1 MKNWFAE
8 LNAVDVSGHTE
19 KKNGL
24 TYLSW
29 AWAWGELKKR
39 YPLSYYTVYES
50 QSGDIFFRDPIGAHV
65 KTGVTIVWE
74 EDDGLHEHEAI
85 EMLPVMDFKNK
96 AVPTENIDCMQLNKT
111 IQRSLTKAIARLGLG
126 LYIYA
131 GEDMPEESDDVKKE
145 RADLQKKADTLVKA
159 ATSGMDGAAKLEF
172 AKTVIIPVIGTA
184 NYLSCTDVD
193 KLGALV
199 ASLEA
204 TGKKPSKKTAAA

>member
-8 LNAVDVSGHTE
+8 LNMVDVSGHSE

-39 YPLSYYTVYES
+39 YPLSFYTVYES
-50 QSGDIFFRDPIGAHV
+50 QNGEIFFRDPIGAHV

-74 EDDGLHEHEAI
+74 EEDGLHQHEAI

-96 AVPTENIDCMQLNKT
+96 AVPAESIDCMQLNKT

-131 GEDMPEESDDVKKE
+131 GEDMPEEPEEVKKE
-145 RADLQKKADTLVKA
+145 RAELQKAVDVAVKKATAK
-159 ATSGMDGAAKLEF
+159 MDGAAKIEY
-172 AKTVIIPVIGTA
+172 AKKMIVPVIGSM
-184 NYLSCTDVD
+184 NYLVCDNID
-193 KLGALV
+193 KLKEL
-199 ASLEA
+199 LEKVESDKQKNS
-204 TGKKPSKKTAAA
+204 GKAA

>member
-8 LNAVDVSGHTE
+8 LNAVDVGEHVE

-24 TYLSW
+24 SYLSW

-39 YPLSYYTVYES
+39 YPLSFYTVYET
-50 QSGDIFFRDPIGAHV
+50 QNGEVFFRDPIGAHV

-74 EDDGLHEHEAI
+74 EEDGLHQHEAI

-96 AVPTENIDCMQLNKT
+96 AIPVDNIDSMQLNKT

-131 GEDMPEESDDVKKE
+131 GEDMPEEPEETKRE
-145 RADLQKKADTLVKA
+145 RAELQRKVDEAVKA
-159 ATSGMDGAAKLEF
+159 ATAKMDSAAKKTF
-172 AKTVIIPVIGTA
+172 ATEVIAPVIGGY
-184 NYLSCTDVD
+184 NYLACDNVD
-193 KLGALV
+193 KLKAL
-199 ASLEA
+199 LE
-204 TGKKPSKKTAAA
+204 KVTAASASAKKNAA

>member
-8 LNAVDVSGHTE
+8 LNAVDVSGHCE

-39 YPLSYYTVYES
+39 YPLSYSTVYEN
-50 QSGDIFFRDPIGAHV
+50 QNGEPFFRDPIGAHV

-85 EMLPVMDFKNK
+85 EMLPIMDFKNK
-96 AVPTENIDCMQLNKT
+96 AVPYDSIDSMQVNKT
-111 IQRSLTKAIARLGLG
+111 IQRSITKAIARLGLG

-131 GEDMPEESDDVKKE
+131 GEDTPEEPEEVKKE
-145 RADLQKKADTLVKA
+145 RAELQKAVDAAVKKATAK
-159 ATSGMDGAAKLEF
+159 MDGAAKMEY
-172 AKTVIIPVIGTA
+172 AKTVILPIVGNV
-184 NYLSCTDVD
+184 NYLACDSID
-193 KLGALV
+193 KLKELLAKV
-199 ASLEA
+199 EA
-204 TGKKPSKKTAAA
+204 DKTKSSGKAA